1 MRQKRSLLVFVLIA
15 MGIAVFI
22 HYVRANSSDISDKL
36 SFAAQDR
43 NYPLHAPGCN
53 CTEIREGEG
62 PPRWCSSRRARE
74 EHRAPQRSVY
84 AGSWSEASSPREMEA
99 LGYGPGSFA
108 AIADVSSP
116 FARI

>member
-74 EHRAPQRSVY
+74 EHRARAWSTCRNTTIVSTTVCLRGLLV
-84 AGSWSEASSPREMEA
+84 GSQFSS
-99 LGYGPGSFA
+99 
-108 AIADVSSP
+108 
-116 FARI
+116 